1 MSANLHDDHVWG
13 RIAKLVMTGSLA
25 AFGLLVTLNNLTD
38 YNSNFMFV
46 RHTLSM
52 DTTFPGNA
60 LSWRAVGIPWLW
72 HGFYLLII
80 AGEAL
85 TGILFCLATR
95 DMLVALKS
103 DDAAFRKAKRLVPL
117 GTATGFL
124 IWFSGFSVVGGE
136 WFVMWQS
143 HLWNGQEA
151 AFRFFMTMIGVCIYV
166 MQPE

>member
-1 MSANLHDDHVWG
+1 MSADLRDNLVWG
-13 RIAKLVMTGSLA
+13 RVAKLVMTGSLA
-25 AFGLLVTLNNLTD
+25 AFGLLVSFNNLTD

-46 RHTLSM
+46 RHILSM

-60 LSWRAVGIPWLW
+60 LTWRAIGAPWLW
-72 HGFYLLII
+72 HGLYLLII

-95 DMLVALKS
+95 DMFRALKS
-103 DDAAFRKAKRLVPL
+103 DPATFHRAKRFVPL
-117 GTATGFL
+117 GTAMGFL

-136 WFVMWQS
+136 WFLMWQS

-166 MQPE
+166 MQAE